1 LALALLAGACGC
13 ARTTV
18 QGTVTYRGRPVT
30 HGSVIFLSADRTVRS
45 GVIGP
50 TGTYTVTGVHPGP
63 VKIGVI
69 SRYAPRAGADR
80 ARDRVRPGKQ
90 PLAAKAA
97 SQAFFALPRKYENPE
112 ASGLSCTLV
121 AGRASHDIDLK

>member
-1 LALALLAGACGC
+1 ACLGALSGESPAMGRQLLGWPNRVMRWLALALLAGACGC

-80 ARDRVRPGKQ
+80 PPGPVRPGKQ
-90 PLAAKAA
+90 PPAAPGA
-97 SQAFFALPRKYENPE
+97 
-112 ASGLSCTLV
+112 
-121 AGRASHDIDLK
+121 